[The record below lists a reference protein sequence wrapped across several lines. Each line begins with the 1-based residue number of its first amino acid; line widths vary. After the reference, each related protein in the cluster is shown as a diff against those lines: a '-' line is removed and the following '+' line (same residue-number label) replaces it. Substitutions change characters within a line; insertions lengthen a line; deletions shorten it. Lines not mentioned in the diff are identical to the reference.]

1 MRGAPRIR
9 ALMALVALLGVG
21 VAPPLVSAEDSGSG
35 GGEATWTPVP
45 KARCQAGD
53 PVETGLQG
61 QVPVAD
67 RRSGRAAQGYA
78 CNLRLVGRY
87 PSNGFASFD
96 TYGDCGYYSDNSGA
110 IGTQGDS
117 GTLVLDLSDPA
128 HPKKTDYLTARAMR
142 DNGESLRV
150 NAKRGLLVADHYGNG
165 HGDARGNG
173 SAYPWLAV
181 YDVASDC
188 RHPKLLAD
196 VAMPHGR
203 GHEGWFSPD
212 GMTYYMSNYASRRV
226 VPIDL
231 TDPAHP
237 KELAVWPYAVHGGS
251 VSEDGS
257 RAYLAGMK
265 PGPTELMV
273 IDTTDVGPGLAN
285 AGRVISRLP
294 LPDTNANQNA
304 YELDYGGHPYAISFG
319 ELPAF
324 PHAPCSVP
332 RNQNF
337 DAARMVD
344 MADPAHPRIVARFLN
359 EVDDPANCD
368 KVIGDFQTSGRGA
381 DRADLT
387 WNAVAPALFQYDDH
401 YCTPDRLHD
410 PTILACAQIM
420 SGLRVYDIRDPR
432 HPREIAYYN
441 TGTVS
446 PTDPTV
452 DWALA
457 RPVIR
462 RDLGQIW
469 FVTTFGGFH
478 AVAFENGLW
487 PFRDAPACGGRG
499 YDYWQDQ
506 YDPGYGACRTA
517 RSGGDGG
524 QVLVHGADGGRAFA
538 HR

>member
-1 MRGAPRIR
+1 MQLARKAR
-9 ALMALVALLGVG
+9 ALLAVAVVIGSG
-21 VAPPLVSAEDSGSG
+21 VAPLAPVGAVEPDP
-35 GGEATWTPVP
+35 TWAPIA
-45 KARCQAGD
+45 KAHCRPGD
-53 PVETGLQG
+53 GVETALQG

-67 RRSGRAAQGYA
+67 RQSGRAAKGYA

-87 PSNGFASFD
+87 PSNAFASFD
-96 TYGDCGYYSDNSGA
+96 TYGDCGYYSDNAGA
-110 IGTQGDS
+110 IGTMADS
-117 GTLVLDLSDPA
+117 GTLVLDLKDPA
-128 HPKKTDYLTARAMR
+128 HPVKTDYLTARAMR
-142 DNGESLRV
+142 DTGESLRV
-150 NAKRGLLVADHYGNG
+150 NARRGLLVADHYGNG
-165 HGDARGNG
+165 HGDQRGNG

-181 YDVASDC
+181 YDVSGDC

-203 GHEGWFSPD
+203 GHEGWFAPD
-212 GMTYYMSNYASRRV
+212 GMTYYMSNYGSRSV
-226 VPIDL
+226 VPVDL

-237 KELAVWPYAVHGGS
+237 KELARWPYAVHGGS
-251 VSEDGS
+251 ISEDG
-257 RAYLAGMK
+257 RRGYLAGMK
-265 PGPTELMV
+265 PGPSELLV
-273 IDTTDVGPGLAN
+273 VDTADVGPGLAN
-285 AGRVISRLP
+285 AGRVVGRLP

-304 YELDYGGHPYAISFG
+304 YELDYGGHPYVISFG
-319 ELPAF
+319 ELPTF

-344 MADPAHPRIVARFLN
+344 MADETHPRIVARFIN
-359 EVDDPANCD
+359 EVDEPANCD
-368 KVIGDFQTSGRGA
+368 KVVNDFQATRRGA
-381 DRADLT
+381 ERADPT
-387 WNAVAPALFQYDDH
+387 WNVVAPALFQYDDH

-420 SGLRVYDIRDPR
+420 SGLRVYDIRDPL

-441 TGTVS
+441 PGTLS
-446 PTDPTV
+446 PSDPTV

-478 AVAFENGLW
+478 AVEFEDGLW
-487 PFRDAPACGGRG
+487 PFPGSPACRPG
-499 YDYWQDQ
+499 YDYWQAQ
-506 YDPGYGACRTA
+506 YDPGYDACRAATSGPT
-517 RSGGDGG
+517 RSGGDVG
-524 QVLVHGADGGRAFA
+524 QVLVHRADGGRPLA